1 MPDTMTP
8 PLHKPDRQAI
18 PTDILERLRATR
30 GFVFDMDG
38 TMVLGDKRNHGLIPL
53 PGAIEFTR
61 LLRDRGI
68 PFVLFTNGTLR
79 TPADYTVALRGIGFP
94 LPDDGVMTPA
104 SSAADYFRRKGYRRV
119 MVLGA
124 EGMTRP
130 LHEVGIETVPPVGK
144 VEVDAVFVG
153 WYREFTM
160 DALEAACHAVWA
172 GAELYSASQSLFF
185 ATAEGRSLGTS
196 RAISAMI
203 KDLTRCRIRII
214 GKPALEAL
222 RVAGRHLGVKLKD
235 LAVVGDD
242 PSLEVPMAH
251 RAKALAIGVST
262 GLGGADAFLQMP
274 EDERPH
280 ITVSGIDELMALYEA

>member
-1 MPDTMTP
+1 MTQ
-8 PLHKPDRQAI
+8 PLRKPDRQAI
-18 PTDILERLRATR
+18 PMDILERLRATR

-38 TMVLGDKRNHGLIPL
+38 TMVLGDKRNHGLNPL

-61 LLRDRGI
+61 LLHDRGI

-79 TPADYTVALRGIGFP
+79 TPQDSTEALRRIGFA
-94 LPDDGVMTPA
+94 LPDGAVMTPA
-104 SSAADYFRRKGYRRV
+104 STAADYFRRRGYRRV

-124 EGMTRP
+124 EGMTQP
-130 LHEVGIETVPPVGK
+130 LQDVGIETVPPSGK

-153 WYREFTM
+153 WYRDFTM

-172 GAELYSASQSLFF
+172 GAGLYSASQSLFF

-203 KDLTRCRIRII
+203 KDLTGCRIRII

-251 RAKALAIGVST
+251 RGHALAIGVGT
-262 GLGGADAFLQMP
+262 GLGGADAFAQMP
-274 EDERPH
+274 AAARPH
-280 ITVSGIDELMALYEA
+280 ITVSGVDELLVLYDD